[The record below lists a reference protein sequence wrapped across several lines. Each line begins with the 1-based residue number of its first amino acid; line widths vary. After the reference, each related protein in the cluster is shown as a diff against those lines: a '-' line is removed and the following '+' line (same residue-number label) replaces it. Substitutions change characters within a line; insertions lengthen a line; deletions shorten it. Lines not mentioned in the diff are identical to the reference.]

1 MCSCATAVARSAS
14 TTADSSRARG
24 LRGPAPRRHA
34 RLPVRG
40 LDRHGVGR
48 RGRLRDYCR
57 LAGLA
62 VARSAAGRG
71 FHRARGSLYETLSR
85 ATGFAVNLVSGDR
98 ADLAEDFARKGVRSF
113 SGRDGL
119 RFRRSP
125 SGYPLLEGSVG
136 WLDCRV
142 HAKHV
147 VGDHTLF
154 VGKVLTVEVGRPE
167 IPRLPAAR
175 LQARLA

>member
-1 MCSCATAVARSAS
+1 M
-14 TTADSSRARG
+14 
-24 LRGPAPRRHA
+24 
-34 RLPVRG
+34 
-40 LDRHGVGR
+40 
-48 RGRLRDYCR
+48 RDYPCGVSIVTVSDGGEDFGITVGS
-57 LAGLA
+57 LVSLSLDPPLVG
-62 VARSAAGRG
+62 VSIG
-71 FHRARGSLYETLSR
+71 HESSLYETLSR

-154 VGKVLTVEVGRPE
+154 VGKVLTVEEGPGQRSLVYQQRAYKPV
-167 IPRLPAAR
+167 
-175 LQARLA
+175 